1 MGKMWTELQRVGIPG
16 MLICQWG
23 IPYTTSGG
31 LQAPAQWTKGISTS
45 FRLSDDIQSG
55 WSSMFRI
62 YNQVIYVA
70 KSGLVGPGHIADADM
85 LTVGDPRMTFDE
97 QATHFAAW
105 AMFKSSLMI
114 STNIPSLSN
123 ELVGVLQNRDLI
135 AINQDSAVKPI
146 NLVQRWTNDRDLW
159 AGDLANGDVA
169 VLIVDTSNTRRTL
182 SLDLSALG
190 ISSATV
196 KDLWSGQ
203 TTNNVASFSKQVN
216 AHGSAPLRLSNIK
229 RSSAAQPKYTYTTAS
244 VGSLSNG
251 ARVEGCSGCSSSNKV
266 TYIGGSSNGR
276 LVLSNIRTSKA
287 TQTVRIDY
295 VNGEIGYM
303 GGTNERVASIS
314 VNGGAAKTVSF
325 PLSGYNWDKDVFR
338 DYAVELS
345 GFSTTGTNT
354 ITISGVGSAYA
365 PDIARVGV
373 IA

>member
-1 MGKMWTELQRVGIPG
+1 
-16 MLICQWG
+16 
-23 IPYTTSGG
+23 
-31 LQAPAQWTKGISTS
+31 
-45 FRLSDDIQSG
+45 
-55 WSSMFRI
+55 
-62 YNQVIYVA
+62 
-70 KSGLVGPGHIADADM
+70 
-85 LTVGDPRMTFDE
+85 
-97 QATHFAAW
+97 
-105 AMFKSSLMI
+105 MI
-114 STNIPSLSN
+114 STNIPKLSN
-123 ELVGVLQNRDLI
+123 ELVAVLQNRDLI

-169 VLIVDTSNTRRTL
+169 VLVVDTSNAGRTL
-182 SLDLSALG
+182 SVDLAALG
-190 ISSATV
+190 ISSASV
-196 KDLWSGQ
+196 KDLWNGQ
-203 TTNNVASFSKQVN
+203 TKTGVTSFSKQVN
-216 AHGSAPLRLSNIK
+216 AHGSLALRLSNIK
-229 RSSAAQPKYTYTTAS
+229 RSTAAKPNYTYTTAS

-251 ARVEGCSGCSSSNKV
+251 ARIEGCSGCTSSNKV

-325 PLSGYNWDKDVFR
+325 PLSGYNWDKDVYR

-354 ITISGVGSAYA
+354 ITISGVNNAYA
-365 PDIARVGV
+365 PDISRIGV
-373 IA
+373 VA